1 MRFSTIFTVLAAGA
15 MAFAGAVPEI
25 VAKRSNVNI
34 QNAFNALNSQCDT
47 IIPQLKNCNDNDCT
61 SGVIVQLVAAI
72 DSCKTTLGSCT
83 GGIATTAVASV
94 VADVVTKITVGL
106 NDHKNGCSQC
116 TDLVDIYAQ
125 VDVAL
130 SACLGVV
137 FKLCLG
143 LSLLVSLLLVSVV
156 VILNGLGLP
165 LVCLLL

>member
-1 MRFSTIFTVLAAGA
+1 

-25 VAKRSNVNI
+25 VAKRSNVDI

-47 IIPQLKNCNDNDCT
+47 IIPQLNNCHDNDCT

-72 DSCKTTLGSCT
+72 DDCKTTLGSCT

-94 VADVVTKITVGL
+94 VADVVTVSYGVFLEPYPTHAPPQKITVGL
-106 NDHKNGCSQC
+106 NNHKNGCSQC

-137 FKLCLG
+137 FQLCLG
-143 LSLLVSLLLVSVV
+143 LSLLVSLL
-156 VILNGLGLP
+156 
-165 LVCLLL
+165 